1 MKALTVA
8 KKEVADHMNSNTFL
22 IVFGLMLLLTGA
34 TAFQGAQ
41 SFQDQMDRFQE
52 SQNSDNERIGGFAP
66 DKPSILDAFTMLTQ
80 GVNFPLIGGLLALLL
95 SYNTV
100 SGERDRNTLK
110 LLTSYPLHR
119 DSIISG
125 KFIAGIFTLTVAS
138 AAAFMVASAIIIGM
152 TGAAVTGA
160 AAARILLMLG
170 GTVLYMSCIYGLG
183 TLLSTVFDDSS
194 TALTGGVLA
203 LVISALVVPQMAFM
217 ISDVLVEDNEGTD
230 ITVGEGSSGL
240 SESYE
245 KRMNIQNTVT
255 KIFPTGSYGNFMQYM
270 MGQDPSSIGV
280 STGGS
285 EEAESEPSVME
296 SLNSSLGNLGLLAG
310 EAILFFGASFVIFTR
325 REIS

>member
-1 MKALTVA
+1 MKAFTVA

-34 TAFQGAQ
+34 TAFQRAQ
-41 SFQDQMDRFQE
+41 NFQDQMDRFQE
-52 SQNSDNERIGGFAP
+52 AQNSDSELGGFAP
-66 DKPSILDAFTMLTQ
+66 EEPSILDAFTMLTQ
-80 GVNFPLIGGLLALLL
+80 GVNFPLIGGLLAILL

-152 TGAAVTGA
+152 TGATVTGA
-160 AAARILLMLG
+160 AAMRILLMLG

-183 TLLSTVFDDSS
+183 TLLSTVFEDSS

-203 LVISALVVPQMAFM
+203 LVISALVVPQMSFM
-217 ISDVLVEDNEGTD
+217 ISGLLVEDTGDNQ
-230 ITVGEGSSGL
+230 ITVGEGGSGL

-245 KRMNIQNTVT
+245 KRMEIQNTVS

-270 MGQDPSSIGV
+270 LGQDPGSLGV

-285 EEAESEPSVME
+285 EEAESEPTVME
-296 SLNSSLGNLGLLAG
+296 SLSSSLGNLGLLAG

>member
-1 MKALTVA
+1 MKAFTVA

-41 SFQDQMDRFQE
+41 NFQDQMDRFQE
-52 SQNSDNERIGGFAP
+52 AQNSDSELGGFAP
-66 DKPSILDAFTMLTQ
+66 EEPSILDAFTMLTQ
-80 GVNFPLIGGLLALLL
+80 GVNFPLIGGLLAILL

-152 TGAAVTGA
+152 TGATVTGA
-160 AAARILLMLG
+160 AAMRILLMLG

-183 TLLSTVFDDSS
+183 TLLSTLFKDSS

-203 LVISALVVPQMAFM
+203 LVISALVVPQMSFM
-217 ISDVLVEDNEGTD
+217 ISGLLVEDTGDNQ
-230 ITVGEGSSGL
+230 ITVGEGGSGL

-245 KRMNIQNTVT
+245 KRMEIQNTVS

-270 MGQDPSSIGV
+270 LGQNPDSLGVSIG
-280 STGGS
+280 GS
-285 EEAESEPSVME
+285 EAESEPTVME
-296 SLNSSLGNLGLLAG
+296 SLSSSLGNLGLLAG
-310 EAILFFGASFVIFTR
+310 EAILFFGASFVIFTK